1 MEDGLQCWDGETL
14 TPVHDRIYRRS
25 PASYRPPNGTP
36 DVPGGAPSQ
45 AVTESVRQALL
56 EALEV
61 DIGNA
66 ASLARFRDE
75 RRREIERLAWVERQ
89 VAGLKDAAM
98 MIALGALCGVVLV
111 IVFDALAILL
121 RAL

>member
-1 MEDGLQCWDGETL
+1 MEDSLQSWDGKIL

-25 PASYRPPNGTP
+25 RASYGASSGTP
-36 DVPGGAPSQ
+36 DVSGGAPSQ
-45 AVTESVRQALL
+45 AVTESVRQALI

-66 ASLARFRDE
+66 DSLARFRDE
-75 RRREIERLAWVERQ
+75 RRREIERLARVERQ
-89 VAGLKDAAM
+89 ISGFNEAAT
-98 MIALGALCGVVLV
+98 MIALGALGGVVLV
-111 IVFDALAILL
+111 FVFNVLAILL